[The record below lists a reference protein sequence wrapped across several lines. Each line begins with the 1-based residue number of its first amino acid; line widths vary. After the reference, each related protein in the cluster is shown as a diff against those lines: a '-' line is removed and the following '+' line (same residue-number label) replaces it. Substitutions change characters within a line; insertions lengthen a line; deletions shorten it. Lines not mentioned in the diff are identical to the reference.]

1 MGSLRPILPCLAVLA
16 ALWISGCGYHI
27 AGKAGQMPGGIK
39 SLTIPVFENGTRKP
53 DIESIITAAFVDEF
67 VTTVNVLDAGEAV
80 MEGVIKSYEL
90 KPVSYTK
97 DDVNQEYRLTVT
109 VSLNLLGAGTD
120 AILWSDENVVDY
132 EDFIVNTSD
141 VTATEEAEIEA
152 LRKLARDTARAVKE
166 RMLERF

>member
-1 MGSLRPILPCLAVLA
+1 MGSLRPILPCFAVLA